1 MARSEARGGF
11 TPKTGTDRG
20 FKQKFTKGTKMREV
34 KCRMTEGEG
43 PRNMRNTRKL
53 KSLFPAL
60 GVGQEA
66 DFQAADFVER
76 FAGALRR
83 DEFIRFQ

>member
-1 MARSEARGGF
+1 
-11 TPKTGTDRG
+11 
-20 FKQKFTKGTKMREV
+20 
-34 KCRMTEGEG
+34 MTEGEG